1 MTVEVRFVGHL
12 GNNLFQYA
20 LGRVLAE
27 ELGHALICVPPD
39 ERPGFDRVEKA
50 SGIQDRLSTL
60 SAHFADVPLSLPGR
74 QIEAPRLRHVLG
86 DRLDWNGHG
95 IDLGRLLR
103 SGRDSRI
110 VLRGYFQRT
119 ELYQPYRE
127 RIRRWFT
134 LPPQAGDLQPGPRDI
149 VIHLRRSYDMRVLGR
164 MLSLDFYEQVLE
176 TARFERVYVCGLGID
191 DTVRARLAR
200 FSPDYLD
207 LDAPATLRLLQ
218 RARQIAIANSTFSW
232 WGAWLSD
239 AERIFFPRPVRG
251 MWSADRPEI
260 ALEVPES
267 RYHYIDEVALDAT
280 PVFTPDTTVR
290 LVCRRTGNGGVLQ
303 LLSPGAQPLAVA
315 IEAAVLPFAEW
326 LAARTAPFAADDWL
340 DLDLP
345 RQGMPR
351 AFALLDALRQRGA
364 IRCDERLLRAYL
376 DTYGGARPGAV
387 G

>member
-27 ELGHALICVPPD
+27 ELGHALICVAPD
-39 ERPGFDRVEKA
+39 ERPGFDRVERA
-50 SGIQDRLSTL
+50 SGIQDRLGSLT
-60 SAHFADVPLSLPGR
+60 AHFADVPLALPGR
-74 QIEAPRLRHVLG
+74 EIEAPQRRHVLG

-95 IDLGRLLR
+95 IDLEHLLR
-103 SGRDSRI
+103 TGRDSRI

-127 RIRRWFT
+127 RIRRWFA

-149 VIHLRRSYDMRVLGR
+149 VIHLRRSYDMRVLNR

-176 TARFERVYVCGLGID
+176 TASFERVYVCGLGID
-191 DTVRARLAR
+191 ETVRARLAR
-200 FSPDYLD
+200 FSPVYRE

-218 RARQIAIANSTFSW
+218 RAQQIAIANSTFSW

-260 ALEVPES
+260 ALEVPEP
-267 RYHYIDEVALDAT
+267 RYCYIDDVALDAT
-280 PVFTPDTTVR
+280 PDFAPQASVR
-290 LVCRRTGNGGVLQ
+290 LACRRTGNGGMLQ
-303 LLSPGAQPLAVA
+303 LLAPGAQPLAVS
-315 IEAAVLPFAEW
+315 IDPSLLPFAEW
-326 LAARTAPFAADDWL
+326 LAARDTPFAPDDFL
-340 DLDLP
+340 HLDLP
-345 RQGMPR
+345 RNSLPR
-351 AFALLDALRQRGA
+351 AYGLLDALRQRGA
-364 IRCDERLLRAYL
+364 IQCDERLLRAYL
-376 DTYGGARPGAV
+376 DTYGAARPGT
-387 G
+387 